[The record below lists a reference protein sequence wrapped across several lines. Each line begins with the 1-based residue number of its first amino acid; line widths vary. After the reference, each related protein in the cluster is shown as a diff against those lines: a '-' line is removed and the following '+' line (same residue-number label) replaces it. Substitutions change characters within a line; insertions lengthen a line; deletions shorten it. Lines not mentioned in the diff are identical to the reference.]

1 MTTFTTQDKEEAYK
15 KMLEEAPTHIGY
27 EDAVVNVAIE
37 VEPIP
42 FMGLVDLTDRDEK
55 ETMLREQIR
64 MQQNEIGRLK
74 AKLMENKIN
83 D

>member
-1 MTTFTTQDKEEAYK
+1 MTTFTTEDREAYK
-15 KMLEEAPTHIGY
+15 KMLEEAPAHIGY
-27 EDAVVNVAIE
+27 EDAVVSVQIE

-42 FMGLVDLTDRDEK
+42 FMGLVDLTDHDDK

-74 AKLMENKIN
+74 TKLMEHGIN

>member
-15 KMLEEAPTHIGY
+15 QMLAEAPAHIGY
-27 EDAVVNVAIE
+27 EDAVVNVSIE

-42 FMGLVDLTDRDEK
+42 FMGMVQIQDKEDRANYYHEQMQILQAEVQRLRRKLRDL
-55 ETMLREQIR
+55 
-64 MQQNEIGRLK
+64 G
-74 AKLMENKIN
+74 EN

>member
-1 MTTFTTQDKEEAYK
+1 MTTFTTEDREAYK
-15 KMLEEAPTHIGY
+15 KMLEEAPAHIGY
-27 EDAVVNVAIE
+27 EDAVVNVQIE

-42 FMGLVDLTDRDEK
+42 FMGLVDLTDHDDK

-74 AKLMENKIN
+74 TKLAEHGIN

>member
-15 KMLEEAPTHIGY
+15 KMLEEAPAHVGY
-27 EDAVVNVAIE
+27 EDAVVNVAIT

>member
-15 KMLEEAPTHIGY
+15 QMVKEAPAHIGY
-27 EDAVVNVAIE
+27 EDAVVNVEIE

-42 FMGLVDLTDRDEK
+42 FMGMVQLQDK
-55 ETMLREQIR
+55 EDTEQMLRNQIHSLHAECQR
-64 MQQNEIGRLK
+64 LRKRLREIG
-74 AKLMENKIN
+74 EN